1 MDIPAHGKL
10 RDFLAKEGNMSTSST
25 RLVNVSKSGPGFDA
39 SRKRIHVVDKERVMA
54 LTREYRK
61 TVVERI
67 KRDPR
72 FAKALFAE
80 AVNALLDG
88 ETEEGLSMLRDLVHA
103 TITFTERA
111 KQTGFNEKSLHRM
124 LSRHGNPTTRTLAII
139 IHAICQ
145 DLGVSAHV
153 KFAAA

>member
-1 MDIPAHGKL
+1 
-10 RDFLAKEGNMSTSST
+10 
-25 RLVNVSKSGPGFDA
+25 
-39 SRKRIHVVDKERVMA
+39 MA

-103 TITFTERA
+103 AITFTELA

-124 LSRHGNPTTRTLAII
+124 LSRRGNPTTRTLAII
-139 IHAICQ
+139 IRAICQ
-145 DLGVSAHV
+145 NLGVSANV